1 MEITYTDIP
10 HIGRAGTLSRND
22 QNNILVH
29 DGNGDVSRTVSI
41 PEVAA
46 QHLRVLTLTK
56 DDIVDLSAK
65 LTAKVDVTDLGVRV
79 LRLNEQGLIDESKL
93 PLIYKDI
100 YEYPSL
106 DQLPLEGARGT
117 LYVIVGEELV
127 DGVLT
132 KTTELYVWS
141 GSKYACVCSK
151 EKVNTDKLLEGSALF
166 FTPERVRAAITAEGI
181 IQFNPVTLSYDVV
194 WPVNT
199 VNGKVGDVTL
209 TKEDVGLD
217 KVENRSVWDGVD
229 EKSTDYLTTGTMG
242 ALFARMGITKDATG
256 WSLEQGY
263 FTVGVTDMN
272 GNRPTDD
279 LGRSFVI

>member
-1 MEITYTDIP
+1 MEITYTDIG
-10 HIGRAGTLSRND
+10 HIGREGTLSRND

-29 DGNGDVSRTVSI
+29 DGNGGVKRTVSI

-46 QHLRVLTLTK
+46 QHFRVLTLTK

-79 LRLNEQGLIDESKL
+79 LRLNEQGLIDESKI

-117 LYVIVGEELV
+117 FYVIVGEELV

-132 KTTELYVWS
+132 KTTELYIWS
-141 GSKYACVCSK
+141 GSKYACVRSK
-151 EKVNTDKLLEGSALF
+151 EKVNTDTLLEGSAVF
-166 FTPERVRAAITAEGI
+166 FTPERVRAANIAEGI
-181 IQFNPVTLSYDVV
+181 VQFNPVSLSYDVV
-194 WPVNT
+194 WPVNS
-199 VNGKVGDVTL
+199 VNGKKGEIVL
-209 TKEDVGLD
+209 TKEDVGLG
-217 KVENRSVWDGVD
+217 KVEDRSVWDGVD
-229 EKSTDYLTTGTMG
+229 EKSTDYLTPGTF
-242 ALFARMGITKDATG
+242 ATLFTRMGITKDATG

-279 LGRSFVI
+279 FGRSIVI

>member
-29 DGNGDVSRTVSI
+29 DGSGGVNRTVTI

-56 DDIVDLSAK
+56 DEIDGLSTK
-65 LTAKVDVTDLGVRV
+65 LAAKVDVTDLGVRV
-79 LRLNEQGLIDESKL
+79 LRLNEQGLIDESKV

-117 LYVIVGEELV
+117 FYVIVGEETV

-141 GSKYACVCSK
+141 GSKYACVRSK
-151 EKVNTDKLLEGSALF
+151 EKVNTDTLLEGSALF
-166 FTPERVRAAITAEGI
+166 FTPERVRAAITTEGI
-181 IQFNPVTLSYDVV
+181 VQFNPLTLSYDVV
-194 WPVNT
+194 WPVNS
-199 VNGKVGDVTL
+199 VNGRIGEVVL
-209 TKEDVGLD
+209 TKEDVGLG
-217 KVENRSVWDGVD
+217 KVEDRGVWDGVD
-229 EKSTDYLTTGTMG
+229 EKSTDYLTPGTMG
-242 ALFARMGITKDATG
+242 ALFASMGITKDEVG
-256 WSLEQGY
+256 WSLDQGY

-272 GNRPTDD
+272 GNRPIDD
-279 LGRSFVI
+279 FGRSFVI